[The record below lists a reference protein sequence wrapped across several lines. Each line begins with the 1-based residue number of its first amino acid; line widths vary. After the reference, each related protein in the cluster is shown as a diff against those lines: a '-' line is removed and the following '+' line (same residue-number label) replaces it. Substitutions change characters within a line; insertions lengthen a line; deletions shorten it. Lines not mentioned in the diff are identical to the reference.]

1 MKTVFSCDECGYRY
15 AKAWYEPM
23 WLARRQYVPE
33 HPNVHIEWAYA
44 MANPNSNPIAQSW
57 VRGERAR
64 IIALLN
70 RECSCDSINPYQE
83 KSCDACQYVALIKG
97 ENE

>member
-23 WLARRQYVPE
+23 WLARRQYEPE
-33 HPNVHIEWAYA
+33 HPNVHNEWAYA

-57 VRGERAR
+57 VRAERER
-64 IIALLN
+64 IIANLRRDRNKLDVA
-70 RECSCDSINPYQE
+70 EDI
-83 KSCDACQYVALIKG
+83 ALIDRVIARIEA
-97 ENE
+97 ENK